1 MNGVRFFLI
10 QLLLFATALNTYL
23 LAESRV
29 ADTQCDSVARAE
41 LKVYR
46 NTTDTLHLQNAME
59 YIECIED
66 MILKGDVFYVNGQVE
81 IESGAVRVGH
91 QLIQQA
97 INNYRLDGG
106 DKATMRESAC
116 HYLLSIHFVSQVD
129 ASGLTTELE
138 NLKQLHEENL
148 HLPSIQFDYYSVMA
162 INASFVYDENEDP
175 KELENM
181 LSFSRKAIEGL
192 EQLTPTE
199 WDQLG
204 INPCWVY
211 FNMALFFDIYHDPV
225 VTDSVFHYLH
235 LTEDALSKFI
245 ALDKYKKEVEI
256 SIHDLYAWCYLETE
270 EFDKAV
276 DEMNYVVMLL
286 DSIELV
292 SPNSVIAE
300 RGEAYAF
307 FIELY
312 EIMGEYEKALEYQK
326 LLTENNFI
334 RYDLGRNSALK
345 ELQIEFDVA
354 NKEAEINLL
363 SEQNKVLRL
372 LVIVTLVIFLLL
384 ILIFILIKL
393 YNKNKE
399 QKLYEAAL
407 IADSKNESE
416 KITIQIIFDKLRADF
431 PIHQSQFDTVNMEQ
445 LVKLLDESIISLS
458 TMDKKY
464 IICFIAAIKPAEIA
478 LMFNV
483 EPASVY
489 TVKYRIKKKFSAGIL
504 PF

>member
-1 MNGVRFFLI
+1 MNRFRFFLI
-10 QLLLFATALNTYL
+10 QTLLLVAALNTYL
-23 LAESRV
+23 LADSRV
-29 ADTQCDSVARAE
+29 SAAACDSVARAE
-41 LKVYR
+41 LKAYR
-46 NTTDTLHLQNAME
+46 KTTDTLHLQKAME
-59 YIECIED
+59 YIECIENKE
-66 MILKGDVFYVNGQVE
+66 LTGDIFYVKGQLE
-81 IESGAVRVGH
+81 IESGVVRVGH

-97 INNYRLDGG
+97 INCYRIDGG
-106 DKATMRESAC
+106 DKATMKESAC
-116 HYLLSIHFVSQVD
+116 HYLLSIQFVSQVD

-138 NLKQLHEENL
+138 NLKQLHEDNP

-162 INASFVYDENEDP
+162 INASFVYDENENP

-181 LSFSRKAIEGL
+181 LSFSRKAIEGV
-192 EQLTPTE
+192 EQLTPIE
-199 WDQLG
+199 WDELG

-211 FNMALFFDIYHDPV
+211 FNVALFYDIYHDPV
-225 VTDSVFHYLH
+225 VLDSVFHYLQ
-235 LTEDALSKFI
+235 LTEKTLHKFI

-256 SIHDLYAWCYLETE
+256 SIHDLYAWAYLYLE
-270 EFDKAV
+270 EFDRAV
-276 DEMNYVVMLL
+276 DEMDYVVELL
-286 DSIELV
+286 DSIELL

-307 FIELY
+307 FVELY
-312 EIMGEYEKALEYQK
+312 EIKGEYKEALNYQK
-326 LLTENNFI
+326 LLTENNFL
-334 RYDLGRNSALK
+334 RYDLARNSALK
-345 ELQIEFDVA
+345 ELQIEFDVV

-372 LVIVTLVIFLLL
+372 LIIVVVVILLSL
-384 ILIFILIKL
+384 TLIFILIRL
-393 YNKNKE
+393 YNKNRE

-407 IADSKNESE
+407 IADSKSESD

-431 PIHQSQFDTVNMEQ
+431 PIHQAQFDTVNMAQ
-445 LVKLLDESIISLS
+445 LLKLLDESTISLS

-478 LMFNV
+478 TMFNV
-483 EPASVY
+483 ESASVY